1 MILLHKKLIALSILY
16 PVFAEVL
23 KAPIKLFLFAKSLR
37 IVVSSL
43 SSSDCK
49 SALFSTKIVGR
60 GFPSKNCAD
69 LSTAF
74 FHFNVLK
81 HKILKYYLF
90 SYLTDFLILD
100 FLVHIHTL

>member
-23 KAPIKLFLFAKSLR
+23 KPPIKLFLFAKSLR

-60 GFPSKNCAD
+60 GFPSKNFAD
-69 LSTAF
+69 LSTAT
-74 FHFNVLK
+74 K
-81 HKILKYYLF
+81 TILIIDMLAGR
-90 SYLTDFLILD
+90 LELIP
-100 FLVHIHTL
+100 FLVLFQRDLWTFNK